1 MLVKDVFVPRNGS
14 AVLRNFFIKKAP
26 PLTGAPAVRRLKS
39 YSAQSGYV
47 YQYFYEGQRPIPGGI
62 EFVFHVSADRKTSHA
77 ASVMLEDAARRAW
90 EHSYARTL
98 STTERYAIAK
108 MALFQ
113 AFDERATP
121 ELMKQ
126 DVRVRASD
134 VEAIIESL
142 GL

>member
-1 MLVKDVFVPRNGS
+1 MLRD
-14 AVLRNFFIKKAP
+14 FFAKKP
-26 PLTGAPAVRRLKS
+26 VPLTGAPTVRRLKT

-47 YQYFYEGQRPIPGGI
+47 YQYFYEGQRPLPHKNEPGT
-62 EFVFHVSADRKTSHA
+62 EFVFTVSADRKTSHPL
-77 ASVMLEDAARRAW
+77 SVLVPEDALRTW
-90 EHSYARTL
+90 EQEHDHTL
-98 STTERYAIAK
+98 SSTERYAVSK

-126 DVRVRASD
+126 EVRVRAAD
-134 VEAIIESL
+134 VSAINETL